1 MIDGWLLGHITCSL
15 LSYLAFLV
23 ACLSGI
29 LFLVQERQLKAK
41 HIGRLFHSIPS
52 LASLDR
58 INLIAIVV
66 GFLLFTFGLLCGMAR
81 RYEVSGRW
89 MSLDPK
95 EGLAYMT
102 WVAYAVLLAVR
113 WLSTLRG
120 RKVALLS
127 ILGFSLVLFTLFGIT
142 TLLPTWHAYL

>member
-1 MIDGWLLGHITCSL
+1 MSDGWLLAHIICSF

-23 ACLSGI
+23 ACVSGM

-52 LASLDR
+52 LAVLDR
-58 INLIAIVV
+58 INWVAIAV
-66 GFLLFTFGLLCGMAR
+66 GFALFTLGLLCGVAR
-81 RYEVSGRW
+81 RRVTSGRW
-89 MSLDPK
+89 ISWDPK
-95 EGLAYMT
+95 EELAYVT
-102 WVAYAVLLAVR
+102 WLAYAVLLVVR
-113 WLSTLRG
+113 WMSTLRG

-127 ILGFSLVLFTLFGIT
+127 ILGFSLVLFTLLGIR